1 MPHDSVFKHLY
12 AVILAGGS
20 GTRFWPLSRRRRPKQ
35 LLELLGRGTLLE
47 RTVTRLKGA
56 VPLER
61 VYVFTSEL
69 LRPEVTRALPG
80 LRREQ
85 VIAEP
90 AARNTAPAIGLAAHE
105 LLRRDPEAV
114 MAVLPSDHLIE
125 KPQAFREVLRAT
137 CVWAATEGRSLTIGF
152 RPTRPE
158 TGYGYIRR
166 GRLAGR
172 AAGQRIYQV
181 KRFTEKP
188 PYPTARRHLA
198 SGSYLWN
205 GGMFVW
211 RASTFL
217 RNLEL
222 FKPGMARALE
232 KIARAGGV
240 RARKTLARLYPR
252 LEKISVD
259 YAVMEKA
266 REVYVLPADLEWSDV
281 GSWDV
286 VHELS
291 PRDREGNVRP
301 AASLAYQS
309 RRNLIISPRKFVVA
323 VGVEDLVVVETDN
336 ALLVCAR
343 HRSQDVGKA
352 VEELERRGLTDLL

>member
-1 MPHDSVFKHLY
+1 MARSPASEHRY

-47 RTVTRLKGA
+47 RTVARLKGV
-56 VPLER
+56 VPPQNVVIITGEHLRGEVRR
-61 VYVFTSEL
+61 VL
-69 LRPEVTRALPG
+69 PRLRPGQIL
-80 LRREQ
+80 
-85 VIAEP
+85 AEP
-90 AARNTAPAIGLAAHE
+90 AARNTAPAIGLVAHE

-114 MAVLPSDHLIE
+114 MAVLPSDHLIA
-125 KPQAFREVLRAT
+125 KPEAFRKVLAAAFE
-137 CVWAATEGRSLTIGF
+137 WADTEGRSVTLGLK
-152 RPTRPE
+152 PTRPD
-158 TGYGYIRR
+158 TGFGYIRL

-172 AAGQRIYQV
+172 ATGRRVYRAE
-181 KRFTEKP
+181 RFTEKP
-188 PYPTARRHLA
+188 PYPTARRYVA
-198 SGSYLWN
+198 SGKYLWN

-217 RNLEL
+217 CNLER
-222 FKPGMARALE
+222 FRPEMARGLE

-240 RARKTLARLYPR
+240 RARKVLARVYPG

-266 REVYVLPADLEWSDV
+266 RGVYVIPAEMGWSDV
-281 GSWDV
+281 GSWAV

-291 PRDREGNVRP
+291 PQDRDGNARP
-301 AASLAYQS
+301 ARSLCFGA
-309 RRNLIISPRKFVVA
+309 RGNMIVSPRKFVMA
-323 VGVEDLVVVETDN
+323 VGVEDLVIVETDD

-343 HRSQDVGKA
+343 EKSQDVGKA
-352 VEELERRGLTDLL
+352 VEELGRRGLTELL